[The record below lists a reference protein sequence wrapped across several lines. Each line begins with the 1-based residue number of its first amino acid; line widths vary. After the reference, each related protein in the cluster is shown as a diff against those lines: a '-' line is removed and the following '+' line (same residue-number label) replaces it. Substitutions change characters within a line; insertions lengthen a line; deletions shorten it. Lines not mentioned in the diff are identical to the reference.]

1 MTEKRFSANINVWCR
16 CPGILIAP
24 MLGYIGIMKGHCA
37 VPMIAMSMQ
46 LILPPY
52 NALYYCKQSIANYSV
67 HFMLE
72 LLGLDHEVKQ
82 RISVT
87 LGGQVM
93 EWEEALQELIP
104 KGSLQ
109 EPQRG
114 S

>member
-1 MTEKRFSANINVWCR
+1 
-16 CPGILIAP
+16 
-24 MLGYIGIMKGHCA
+24 
-37 VPMIAMSMQ
+37 
-46 LILPPY
+46 
-52 NALYYCKQSIANYSV
+52 
-67 HFMLE
+67 MLE